1 MYIFPYESIKFGSK
15 IIIYGFGNVGYDYVV
30 QLKKNKYA
38 DIIFILDKNAQYK
51 NCLEENNVDI
61 LKPEAIYESFS
72 ISPNPES
79 NI

>member
-1 MYIFPYESIKFGSK
+1 MKV
-15 IIIYGFGNVGYDYVV
+15 IIYGFGNVGYDYVV

-72 ISPNPES
+72 ISPNPEMQIS
-79 NI
+79 GYVKTFGI